1 MVSVSREEA
10 LDRARRDRG
19 DDDDIVV
26 MGKQYKHRC
35 RIYHDDPECS
45 HLRTDT
51 TVEFTR
57 RQAQNNGYGPCKICT
72 LNTGERSST
81 GTRPADLIETVRQK
95 LANK

>member
-10 LDRARRDRG
+10 IDRARRDHG

-26 MGKQYKHRC
+26 MGKQYKHRG

-45 HLRTDT
+45 HLRTDA

-57 RQAQNNGYGPCKICT
+57 REAQNNGYGPCKVCT
-72 LNTGERSST
+72 LEIADGRGK
-81 GTRPADLIETVRQK
+81 GTQPTDLIENVREK
-95 LANK
+95 MADN